1 LKRLKNG
8 SKTFERKLF
17 LKTRFRVYAITTKY
31 WRPGENYLQ
40 ETVKSVAGKIRDGDF
55 LVISEKA
62 ISVALGNIVDENKV
76 QSSLAAKFIA
86 KVWMPIVWGYVLG
99 PLCHLRPKLIQRLRN
114 YPRDAGSR
122 HKQVA
127 LQKAGLLQAL
137 MFGSEG
143 GIDGTNLPYAY
154 VSLPLENAQAIAEE
168 IRRKIFETLGKNVC
182 VIIADT
188 DKTYSFRNFHFT
200 PRPKPIGGIYS
211 FGGFIAY
218 VLGRMLKLKRRATP
232 IAVAGKPISTE
243 EALTIAELANRA
255 RGFGAGRT
263 VWDMAEKFNVDLTNV
278 SWEMLEKIEHK
289 PIVIVR
295 RFLH

>member
-1 LKRLKNG
+1 MKIKF
-8 SKTFERKLF
+8 KA
-17 LKTRFRVYAITTKY
+17 YALTTKY

-40 ETVKSVAGKIRDGDF
+40 EIVKSVAGKILDGDF
-55 LVISEKA
+55 LVVSEKA
-62 ISVALGNIVDENKV
+62 ISVALGNIIDESKV
-76 QSSLAAKFIA
+76 QPSLNAKIIA
-86 KVWMPIVWGYVLG
+86 KLWMPIVWGYVLG
-99 PLCHLRPKLIQRLRN
+99 HLCRLQPKLVRQLRS

-127 LQKAGLLQAL
+127 LQHAGLLQAL

-154 VSLPLENAQAIAEE
+154 VSLPLKNAQAIAEE
-168 IRRKIFETLGKNVC
+168 IRRKIFETLGKKVC

-200 PRPKPIGGIYS
+200 PRPKPIKGTFS
-211 FGGFIAY
+211 SGGFVAY
-218 VLGRMLKLKRRATP
+218 VIGRMLKLKRRATP
-232 IAVAGKPISTE
+232 IAVAGHPLSTE
-243 EALTIAELANRA
+243 EALTIAETANRA

-263 VWDMAEKFNVDLTNV
+263 VWEMAERFNVDLTEV
-278 SWEMLEKIEHK
+278 SWKMLETIKHK

-295 RFLH
+295 VRNLQFH